1 MSIAKRVRDYLR
13 NKPYVLEALERNIVN
28 LSSLSR
34 IIGKELEIDSLI
46 AIKAALRRF
55 SQELQK
61 HKRRREERV
70 LKVLKGSNI
79 TLQDGVNV
87 VISRKPLISKA
98 KFSMRLDDTNVYLVD
113 KLERISKENILSM
126 HENCGMLII
135 NSPPKIEETP
145 GVVAYLT
152 AILAEQNINVIE
164 FVSCY
169 TFTILVVDRNDILR
183 AYELLSQ
190 LMR

>member
-1 MSIAKRVRDYLR
+1 MSTAKRVRDYLR
-13 NKPYVLEALERNIVN
+13 NKPYILEALEKDIVN

-34 IIGKELEIDSLI
+34 IIGKELQIDSLI

-70 LKVLKGSNI
+70 LKVLKGSSI

-87 VISRKPLISKA
+87 VISRKPLIAKA
-98 KFSMRLDDTNVYLVD
+98 KLSMGLDDTNIYLVD
-113 KLERISKENILSM
+113 KLERISEKDLLST
-126 HENCGMLII
+126 HKNCGMLII
-135 NSPPKIEETP
+135 NSPPEIEETP

-152 AILAEQNINVIE
+152 SILAEQNINVIE

-169 TFTILVVDRNDILR
+169 TYTVLVIDRKDTLR
-183 AYELLSQ
+183 TYELLSH
-190 LMR
+190 LIG